1 MFNVRILWRKKMKE
15 FSGQLIAKGFKFAI
29 IVSRFNQFITERLL
43 EGAIDAIVRSDGKK
57 EDIDVIRVP
66 GSFEIPLVVKRA
78 AASKKYDAIICLGA
92 VIRGETPHFD
102 YVASEVTKGIALLNL
117 EFSFPIT
124 YGVITA
130 DNTEQA
136 IERAGNKM
144 GNKGFE
150 AARSAVELLNLF
162 KTGKF

>member
-1 MFNVRILWRKKMKE
+1 MKDY
-15 FSGQLIAKGFKFAI
+15 SGQLIAKGFKFAVV
-29 IVSRFNQFITERLL
+29 VSRFNEFITGRLL
-43 EGAIDAIVRSDGKK
+43 EGAIDAIVRSDGKQ

-66 GSFEIPLVVKRA
+66 GAFEIPLVVKRA
-78 AASKKYDAIICLGA
+78 ALSKKYDAIICLGA

-117 EFSFPIT
+117 EFTIPIT
-124 YGVITA
+124 YGIITA

-162 KTGKF
+162 KVTKI

>member
-1 MFNVRILWRKKMKE
+1 MKDY
-15 FSGQLIAKGFKFAI
+15 SGQLIAKGFKFAVV
-29 IVSRFNQFITERLL
+29 VSRFNEFITGRLL
-43 EGAIDAIVRSDGKK
+43 EGAIDAIVRSDGKQ

-66 GSFEIPLVVKRA
+66 GAFEIPLVVKRA
-78 AASKKYDAIICLGA
+78 ALSKKYDAIICLGA

-117 EFSFPIT
+117 EFTIPIT
-124 YGVITA
+124 YGIITA
-130 DNTEQA
+130 DTTEQA

-162 KTGKF
+162 KVTKI

>member
-1 MFNVRILWRKKMKE
+1 MKE
-15 FSGQLIAKGFKFAI
+15 YSGQLIAKGFKFAI
-29 IVSRFNQFITERLL
+29 VVSRFNEFITGRLL
-43 EGAIDAIVRSDGKK
+43 EGAIDAIVRSDGK
-57 EDIDVIRVP
+57 EDDIDVIRVP
-66 GSFEIPLVVKRA
+66 GSFEIPLVAKRA
-78 AASKKYDAIICLGA
+78 ALSKKYDAIICLGA

-102 YVASEVTKGIALLNL
+102 YIASEVTKGIALLNL
-117 EFSFPIT
+117 EFTMPIT

-162 KTGKF
+162 KVTKI

>member
-1 MFNVRILWRKKMKE
+1 MNE
-15 FSGQLIAKGFKFAI
+15 YSGQLIAKGFKFAVV
-29 IVSRFNQFITERLL
+29 VSRFNEFITGRLL
-43 EGAIDAIVRSDGKK
+43 DGAIDAIVRSDGKK

-66 GSFEIPLVVKRA
+66 GSFEIPLVAKRA
-78 AASKKYDAIICLGA
+78 ALSKKYDAIICLGA

-117 EFSFPIT
+117 EFTIPVT
-124 YGVITA
+124 YGIITA

-162 KTGKF
+162 KVTKI

>member
-1 MFNVRILWRKKMKE
+1 MFIGLILWSKKMKDY
-15 FSGQLIAKGFKFAI
+15 SGQLIAKGFKFAVV
-29 IVSRFNQFITERLL
+29 VSRFNEFITGRLL
-43 EGAIDAIVRSDGKK
+43 EGAIDAIVRSDGKQ

-66 GSFEIPLVVKRA
+66 GAFEIPLVVKRA
-78 AASKKYDAIICLGA
+78 ALSKKYDAIICLGA

-102 YVASEVTKGIALLNL
+102 YMASEVTKGIALLNL
-117 EFSFPIT
+117 EFTIPIT
-124 YGVITA
+124 YGIITA

-162 KTGKF
+162 KVSKI

>member
-1 MFNVRILWRKKMKE
+1 MKE
-15 FSGQLIAKGFKFAI
+15 YSGQLIAKGFKFAVV
-29 IVSRFNQFITERLL
+29 VSRFNEFITGRLL
-43 EGAIDAIVRSDGKK
+43 DGAIDAIVRSDGKK

-78 AASKKYDAIICLGA
+78 ALSKKYDAIICLGA

-117 EFSFPIT
+117 EFTIPIT
-124 YGVITA
+124 YGIITA

-136 IERAGNKM
+136 IERSGNKM

-162 KTGKF
+162 KVTKI